1 MVSKTFSFRRTLQR
15 DFELLAIEKS
25 CGVEGAPLFDLI
37 VPAFAEMV
45 KRWEAAYNPAATLL
59 LNYGP
64 NRGSWG
70 DAAALSEIAL
80 VAEMKAGDDNSAKL
94 TALEYVHRNGFT
106 VPGKLGIKYRDVFSD
121 LQETILGILLDLIG
135 PAPSGDV
142 AALSGDTTTAPALV
156 PAPAPILDPGAAP
169 APAPAGDPR

>member
-1 MVSKTFSFRRTLQR
+1 MVSKTFSFRRTPQR

-45 KRWEAAYNPAATLL
+45 KRWEAAYDPTATLL

-94 TALEYVHRNGFT
+94 AALEYVHRNGFT
-106 VPGKLGIKYRDVFSD
+106 VPGKLNIKYRDLFSD
-121 LQETILGILLDLIG
+121 LQETMLGILLDSIG

-142 AALSGDTTTAPALV
+142 TAPSGDTTTAPVLV
-156 PAPAPILDPGAAP
+156 PAPAPIPNPSTAP